1 MIKGILYYHH
11 NYIGGVLMPRINLSI
26 DQELFD
32 LLKDAAD
39 EQNCTV
45 NVHII
50 SILERLYK
58 QNPFDYQAALS
69 NLIEETKFKSNG
81 EEFTLV
87 DLPSFSEIST
97 AKAEDAKIKP
107 SIVRARLGKLF
118 NAAVSNGNVPFIKRA
133 KKENGELKFSSRAAV
148 YIKSIDVQND

>member
-1 MIKGILYYHH
+1 MYLNEGSATFVI
-11 NYIGGVLMPRINLSI
+11 IGGMLMPRINLSI

-32 LLKDAAD
+32 LLQEAAD

-50 SILERLYK
+50 SVLEGLYK
-58 QNPFDYQAALS
+58 QNPFDYQAAL
-69 NLIEETKFKSNG
+69 NKLIDETTFKSNG

-87 DLPSFSEIST
+87 GLPSFSEIST

-118 NAAVSNGNVPFIKRA
+118 NAAVNNEKVPFVERA
-133 KKENGELKFSSRAAV
+133 KNQKGELKFLNRAAV
-148 YIKSIDVQND
+148 YIKNKED

>member
-1 MIKGILYYHH
+1 
-11 NYIGGVLMPRINLSI
+11 MPRINLSI

-32 LLKDAAD
+32 LLQEAAD

-50 SILERLYK
+50 SVLEGLYK
-58 QNPFDYQAALS
+58 QNPFDYQAAL
-69 NLIEETKFKSNG
+69 NKLINETTFKSNG

-87 DLPSFSEIST
+87 GLPSFSEIST

-118 NAAVSNGNVPFIKRA
+118 NAAVNNEKVPFVKRA
-133 KKENGELKFSSRAAV
+133 KNQNGELKFLNRAAV
-148 YIKSIDVQND
+148 YIKNKED